1 MVEFLW
7 DWALYGLVLLPVLI
21 VAYILIQR
29 RRKIYAIRYSSVT
42 LIKDAAGKRPGWRR
56 HIPPFVFLLAIAA
69 MLLALARPFS
79 IITLPSQEGIVILA
93 IDVSG
98 SMRAQ
103 DVQPSRIE
111 AAKAAAISFINK
123 QDPTTRIG
131 IVAFSGNAA
140 LVQPPTT
147 DHDAAAQAVDRLTLG
162 PRTGIGNAILASVDA
177 VYEVLDKAYD
187 APAGTPAPRNLSPRG
202 AATPVPP
209 PVAPGYH
216 VPALVVLLT
225 DGQSNAGVLP
235 VDAAQIAADRGVRV
249 FTIGVGTT
257 SGTTIQGG
265 GGFGGFGGFGGP
277 GGGGGGGFRTALDEN
292 TLKEVARI
300 TDAKYFYA
308 KDETSLQEI
317 YAGLNTQLILR
328 TRRMEITFA
337 FTAGAIILL
346 VVGAALSLTW
356 FNRLP

>member
-1 MVEFLW
+1 MIEFLW
-7 DWALYGLVLLPVLI
+7 PWMLYGLVLLPALVI
-21 VAYILIQR
+21 AYIMIQR
-29 RRKIYAIRYSSVT
+29 RRKIYAIRYSSLT
-42 LIKDAAGKRPGWRR
+42 LVKDAAGKRPSWRR
-56 HIPPFVFLLAIAA
+56 HIPPFIFLLSIAA

-79 IITLPSQEGIVILA
+79 VVTLPAQEGVVILA

-103 DVQPSRIE
+103 DVLPSRIE
-111 AAKAAAISFINK
+111 AAKTAAINFIGK

-131 IVAFSGNAA
+131 VVAFSGNAA

-147 DHDAAAQAVDRLTLG
+147 DHDAAVQAIERLTLG

-177 VYEVLDKAYD
+177 IYEVLNQAYD
-187 APAGTPAPRNLSPRG
+187 APVTTPNPRSPTLRG
-202 AATPVPP
+202 APTPTPR

-216 VPALVVLLT
+216 VPAIVVLLT

-257 SGTTIQGG
+257 SGATIGG

-277 GGGGGGGFRTALDEN
+277 GGGGGGFRTSLDEN
-292 TLKEVARI
+292 TLREVARI

-308 KDETSLQEI
+308 KDETDLTAI
-317 YAGLNTQLILR
+317 YASLNTQLIFR
-328 TRRMEITFA
+328 TQRAEITFA
-337 FTAGAIILL
+337 FTAGAIIMLL
-346 VVGAALSLTW
+346 VGATLSLMW

>member
-1 MVEFLW
+1 MIEFLW
-7 DWALYGLVLLPVLI
+7 PWMLYGLVILPALVL
-21 VAYILIQR
+21 AYIIIQR

-42 LIKDAAGKRPGWRR
+42 LIRDAAGKRPGWRR
-56 HIPPFVFLLAIAA
+56 HIPPFVFLLSIAV

-79 IITLPSQEGIVILA
+79 VITLPAQEGVVILA

-103 DVQPSRIE
+103 DIQPSRIE
-111 AAKAAAISFINK
+111 AAKAAAISFIGK
-123 QDPTTRIG
+123 QDPSTRIG

-147 DHDAAAQAVDRLTLG
+147 DHDSAAQAVDRLTLG
-162 PRTGIGNAILASVDA
+162 PRTGIGNAIIASVEA
-177 VYEVLDKAYD
+177 IYEVLDKAFD
-187 APAGTPAPRNLSPRG
+187 APVATPNARSSAPRAAPSP
-202 AATPVPP
+202 TPR

-216 VPALVVLLT
+216 VPAIVVLLT

-257 SGTTIQGG
+257 SGATIQG
-265 GGFGGFGGFGGP
+265 GGFGGFGGP
-277 GGGGGGGFRTALDEN
+277 GGPGSGGGGGFRTSLDEN
-292 TLKEVARI
+292 TLREVARI

-308 KDETSLQEI
+308 KDETDLTAI
-317 YAGLNTQLILR
+317 YTSLNTQLILR

-346 VVGAALSLTW
+346 LAGATMSFMW